1 VHNYTFTDATPSNGV
16 NYYRLRQVDING
28 KEALSKVVSVV
39 AGKNFLILKNT
50 LVQNLLDVTVGEE
63 SKTPLSI
70 FNVSGQLV
78 YSAKVQGN
86 QLLDLSALTS
96 GLYIVRT
103 EAGEVSRFVKQ

>member
-1 VHNYTFTDATPSNGV
+1 
-16 NYYRLRQVDING
+16 
-28 KEALSKVVSVV
+28 
-39 AGKNFLILKNT
+39 

-63 SKTPLSI
+63 TNGPLSI

-86 QLLDLSALTS
+86 QLLDVSALTS

-103 EAGEVSRFVKQ
+103 ETGDMSRFVKQ